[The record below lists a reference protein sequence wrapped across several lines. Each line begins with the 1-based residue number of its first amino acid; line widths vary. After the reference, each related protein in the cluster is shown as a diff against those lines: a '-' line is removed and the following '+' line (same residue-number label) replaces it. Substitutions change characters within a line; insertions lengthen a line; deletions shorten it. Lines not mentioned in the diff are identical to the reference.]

1 MDLIPFQGK
10 RGCLPF
16 IPTLQ
21 AYRRSETDDRSIM
34 TYQCCHRGVVKDKEW
49 KGLAHVAGAVRGW
62 FGPRTV
68 DPVDGVNH
76 SSVVDGLRSAQV
88 ATLRDRHGEST
99 HAWLTGGQPVQHGHL
114 GASESASSQKLR
126 KACIFCFVSPVSS
139 PPSRNRIVSPTD
151 SFNGLTLAPS
161 SLGGHPNHPAS
172 TSGVLKT

>member
-99 HAWLTGGQPVQHGHL
+99 HAWLTGGQPVQHGHF
-114 GASESASSQKLR
+114 GGVGE
-126 KACIFCFVSPVSS
+126 CIITEATKGLYFLLCVSS
-139 PPSRNRIVSPTD
+139 LVSTQSKQD
-151 SFNGLTLAPS
+151 CVSN
-161 SLGGHPNHPAS
+161 
-172 TSGVLKT
+172 